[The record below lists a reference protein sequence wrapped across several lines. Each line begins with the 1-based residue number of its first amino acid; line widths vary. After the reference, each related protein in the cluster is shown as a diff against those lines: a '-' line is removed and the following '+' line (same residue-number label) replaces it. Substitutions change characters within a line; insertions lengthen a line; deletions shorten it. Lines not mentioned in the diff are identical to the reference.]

1 MFRKQLMQLLS
12 ERPMTLPEIARAT
25 GERTADLAADLEHV
39 LKSLKH
45 TEWVAEI
52 QPSLCRK
59 CGFQFSTAKLRKPSR
74 CPTCHSDWLTD
85 PVIAIR
91 PRP

>member
-1 MFRKQLMQLLS
+1 MQLLS
-12 ERPMTLPEIARAT
+12 ERPMTLPEIAYET
-25 GERTADLAADLEHV
+25 GERTADVALDLEHL

-45 TEWVAEI
+45 TEWVPDI

-59 CGFQFSTAKLRKPSR
+59 CGFEFSAAKLRKPSR
-74 CPTCHSDWLTD
+74 CPACHSNWLTD

-91 PRP
+91 PRHP